1 MRILRFRIRDY
12 KCIEDSGWVEV
23 GSVTALVGKN
33 ESGKTAALEAL
44 QKFNSKAAVPFAVKD
59 FPRPKQKTYD
69 PDKICVEVEVEP
81 TKEERA
87 SLAEIIPELKRGPNK
102 FVIGKNYAN
111 LFIVDLGLPDSYQPP
126 SLEQFVPGIE
136 EELRRDIK
144 SEEDTFSQEL
154 GRAITVLVAGLL
166 EKPRMGKEA
175 VEALESLSA
184 KFKSELKGKPG
195 YLQPSNKSAVDNL
208 VKRIGSKI
216 EETKAQI
223 NLEDRAEDCLL
234 EFLPPFIYFDEYEI
248 IRGTID
254 ISKFALARKGPQL
267 EGEFKTMDN
276 LVSMAGLNVEELISM
291 GERGDIG
298 SREIL
303 CQAASTEITGL
314 STRFWQQKAYE
325 VEFRV
330 DANILRTLIVE
341 RPSGKQTFFVPLEDR
356 SKGFKWQFSFNVNF
370 NAATKGDLKGGV
382 LLLDEPG
389 LHLHPAAQGDLL
401 DLIDSLAQNNQI
413 IYTTHSPF
421 MIDGRKLE
429 RVRVCRE
436 TYLGTGDTQ
445 ISEKYWA
452 GDEESVF
459 PLLAALGYD
468 LAQSLLIGKNNL
480 VLEGITDYWYLT
492 AISNKLFELNRE
504 GLRPDITPCPVG
516 GASRVYSI
524 AAFISG
530 QKLSVVALLD
540 SEAQG
545 KRVRDELL
553 KTRILKKDQLLLIS
567 DPFGDNRERDVE
579 DLIPEDFYLALVQDS
594 YAQELANKNIQNL
607 QLPAQRPP
615 RIVKVIEE
623 FFAANGL
630 PTFQKTRPAS
640 LLVRTWADRQNGMT
654 EPLLANFE
662 RLFKSIN
669 KLFDR

>member
-1 MRILRFRIRDY
+1 MRILRFRIKDY
-12 KCIEDSGWVEV
+12 KCIEDSGWVDV

-44 QKFNSKAAVPFAVKD
+44 QKFNSNPPVLFAVKD
-59 FPRPKQKTYD
+59 FPRPKQKTYNAD
-69 PDKICVEVEVEP
+69 TDCVEVKVEP
-81 TKEERA
+81 TKEERN
-87 SLAEIIPELKRGPNK
+87 SLAEILPELKQGPSK
-102 FVIGKNYAN
+102 FIVRKNYSN
-111 LFIVDLGLPDSYQPP
+111 LFSVDLGLPDSYRPP
-126 SLEQFVPGIE
+126 RLEDYLPELEDEMRKDWKPE
-136 EELRRDIK
+136 ESAFHKDIAKSVDSFLR
-144 SEEDTFSQEL
+144 
-154 GRAITVLVAGLL
+154 G
-166 EKPRMGKEA
+166 
-175 VEALESLSA
+175 LSA
-184 KFKSELKGKPG
+184 KPPQGNNPGAGLTDSFNQFRAELKAKPD
-195 YLQPSNKSAVDNL
+195 YSQPANKSQVDIFL
-208 VKRIGSKI
+208 KRIESKVHEI
-216 EETKAQI
+216 AVRI
-223 NLEDRAEDCLL
+223 DVIDRAEDLLL

-248 IRGTID
+248 IRGTVD
-254 ISKFALARKGPQL
+254 IAKFADARKAGQL
-267 EGEFKTMDN
+267 QGEFKTMNN
-276 LVSMAGLNVEELISM
+276 LVSMAGLNVEELIAM
-291 GERGDIG
+291 GQAGDIG

-370 NAATKGDLKGGV
+370 SAATKGELKGTI

-389 LHLHPAAQGDLL
+389 LHLHPAAQADLL
-401 DLIDSLAQNNQI
+401 KLVDSLAQNNQI
-413 IYTTHSPF
+413 VYTTHSPF
-421 MIDGRKLE
+421 MIDGRKLD

-436 TYLGTGDTQ
+436 TYLGAGDNQ

-480 VLEGITDYWYLT
+480 ILEGITDYWYLT
-492 AISNKLFELNRE
+492 GISNRLSELNRE

-516 GASRVYSI
+516 GASRVYSV

-530 QKLSVVALLD
+530 QKLNVVALLD

-545 KRVRDELL
+545 KRVRDDLV

-567 DPFGDNRERDVE
+567 DPFGDNRERDME
-579 DLIPEDFYLALVQDS
+579 DLFPEDFYLSLVQDS
-594 YAQELANKNIQNL
+594 YAQELAGKGIQVI

-615 RIVKVIEE
+615 RIVKAIEE
-623 FFAANGL
+623 FFAARNL
-630 PTFQKTRPAS
+630 PAYQKTRPAS
-640 LLVRTWADRQNGMT
+640 LLIRTWPDRQ
-654 EPLLANFE
+654 ERIPEQLLANFE
-662 RLFKSIN
+662 TLLRAIN
-669 KLFDR
+669 KLFER